1 MEEEPSISEMP
12 RLYDV
17 FEQVKVKSVRAVTKI
32 RVPVDLKAVADRL
45 PKVRRIRTSNKSVM
59 KFQLRRGCYLLLFPT
74 GYVEVHA
81 PDEGSVREVLIAFR
95 DEMYKGGLL

>member
-1 MEEEPSISEMP
+1 MP

-17 FEQVKVKSVRAVTKI
+17 FEQVKIKSVRAVTKV
-32 RVPVDLKAVADRL
+32 RVPIELKKVLERL
-45 PKVRRIRTSNKSVM
+45 PKAKRIKTSNKTVA

-74 GYVEVHA
+74 GYIEVHA
-81 PDEGSVREVLIAFR
+81 PDEGSVREILIAFR